1 MATTTTNFVLNE
13 ISDVV
18 DHMMSLEL
26 DRESPRAAMHAEAIA
41 KFKREKPEL
50 FERAESEARREL
62 REFYNDPNNWGI

>member
-18 DHMMSLEL
+18 DHMKCLKLNGDDSGV
-26 DRESPRAAMHAEAIA
+26 HAEAIA